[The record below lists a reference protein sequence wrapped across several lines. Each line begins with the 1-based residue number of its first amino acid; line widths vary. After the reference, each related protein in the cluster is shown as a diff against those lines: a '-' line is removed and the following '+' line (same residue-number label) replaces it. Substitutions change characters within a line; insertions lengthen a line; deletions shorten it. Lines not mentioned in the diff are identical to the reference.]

1 MDSNNPQF
9 FTAEEIQREQA
20 TFITKVYSW
29 MAMALALTGFTA
41 YAVASSE
48 AMIQM
53 IFGSMFVFY
62 GLIIAELGLVW
73 YISSRLHSMTANT
86 ATSLFV
92 LYSVLNGLTMAFIFL
107 VYTASSI
114 ASTFLITAG
123 TFGAMSFYG
132 YTTKKDLTSWG
143 NILFMAV
150 IGLII
155 ASIVNI
161 FLKSSMFNFIIS
173 CIGVLVFTGLT
184 AYDTQKIKEMNIIGN
199 DGTEEDRKEAI
210 SGALCLYLDF
220 INLFLFLLRLLG
232 GRRD

>member
-9 FTAEEIQREQA
+9 FTAEEIQREQS

-29 MAMALALTGFTA
+29 MAMALAITGFTA

-220 INLFLFLLRLLG
+220 INLFLFLLKLLG